1 MTFPCALGL
10 SLAPCVTATEAH
22 SSTKALHEAQFSLI
36 MASPYRILCPAT
48 ALPAG
53 GSDRHS
59 VSSKLELFKLTF
71 SQFDIDVR
79 QLRRKGFMI
88 WKKRELI
95 M

>member
-36 MASPYRILCPAT
+36 MASPYRSLCPAT

-53 GSDRHS
+53 GSDHHS
-59 VSSKLELFKLTF
+59 VSYKHKLFTLTLN
-71 SQFDIDVR
+71 IT
-79 QLRRKGFMI
+79 G
-88 WKKRELI
+88 LI
-95 M
+95 LMLERLEEKDL